1 MCIRSKKEE
10 QATFAMCCVC
20 NRESPLGGSIKK
32 KKSLKGMGRTQLLKV
47 ERQNLDVKISKEN
60 MYFSMWNE

>member
-32 KKSLKGMGRTQLLKV
+32 KKSGGNGKDSTAESGKAKPRRK
-47 ERQNLDVKISKEN
+47 DI
-60 MYFSMWNE
+60 